1 MATRAEQPSEDGRT
15 WQQLTVVLYA
25 VVLFFAGVS
34 TRLRGRRLRWIVTL
48 AGCAVLLGAL
58 AWIANVPGEPRGLTL
73 TGFSRLGHRLPKER
87 CSRREQECH
96 RTGAARPAGG
106 LI

>member
-34 TRLRGRRLRWIVTL
+34 TRLRDRSAC
-48 AGCAVLLGAL
+48 AG
-58 AWIANVPGEPRGLTL
+58 
-73 TGFSRLGHRLPKER
+73 S
-87 CSRREQECH
+87 
-96 RTGAARPAGG
+96 
-106 LI
+106 